1 MSAVPAKNKNLLF
14 AIAGVVVL
22 ALMVVWFS
30 GSDEPVGEMVPTVEV
45 AVVQVTGVPL
55 PSFVN
60 ELGDVAVGMEAPGV
74 SGVSFTGE
82 EVAVQPGEGSAY
94 VLGFFAHWCPHC
106 QRELPGL
113 SEWMMFNDPPD
124 GVEVVAV
131 STAVNDGAPNYP
143 PSAWFREVGWTAD
156 VLVDSEAM
164 GVADAFGLSS
174 YPFFVL
180 VGADGKVVARVSGE
194 IGIPVWERLLE
205 AAARG

>member
-1 MSAVPAKNKNLLF
+1 
-14 AIAGVVVL
+14 
-22 ALMVVWFS
+22 
-30 GSDEPVGEMVPTVEV
+30 
-45 AVVQVTGVPL
+45 L

-82 EVAVQPGEGSAY
+82 EVSVVPGEGSAY

>member
-45 AVVQVTGVPL
+45 AAVQVTGVPL

-82 EVAVQPGEGSAY
+82 EVSVAPGEGSAY

>member
-82 EVAVQPGEGSAY
+82 EVSVAPGEGSAY

-113 SEWMMFNDPPD
+113 SEWMMFNDQPAN
-124 GVEVVAV
+124 VEVVAV

-143 PSAWFREVGWTAD
+143 PSAWFREVGWTAE

-164 GVADAFGLSS
+164 DVADAFGLSS

-180 VGADGKVVARVSGE
+180 VGADGNVVARVSGE

>member
-82 EVAVQPGEGSAY
+82 EVSVQPGEGSAY

>member
-180 VGADGKVVARVSGE
+180 VGADGNVVARVSGE

>member
-1 MSAVPAKNKNLLF
+1 M
-14 AIAGVVVL
+14 
-22 ALMVVWFS
+22 
-30 GSDEPVGEMVPTVEV
+30 
-45 AVVQVTGVPL
+45 QVTGVPL

-113 SEWMMFNDPPD
+113 SEWMMFNDQPAN
-124 GVEVVAV
+124 VEVVAV

-143 PSAWFREVGWTAD
+143 PSAWFREVGWTAE

-164 GVADAFGLSS
+164 DVADAFGLSS

>member
-82 EVAVQPGEGSAY
+82 EISVVPGEGTAY

>member
-74 SGVSFTGE
+74 SGVSFTGQ

-113 SEWMMFNDPPD
+113 SEWMMFNDQPAN
-124 GVEVVAV
+124 VEVVAV

-143 PSAWFREVGWTAD
+143 PSAWFREVGWTAE

-164 GVADAFGLSS
+164 DVADAFGLSS